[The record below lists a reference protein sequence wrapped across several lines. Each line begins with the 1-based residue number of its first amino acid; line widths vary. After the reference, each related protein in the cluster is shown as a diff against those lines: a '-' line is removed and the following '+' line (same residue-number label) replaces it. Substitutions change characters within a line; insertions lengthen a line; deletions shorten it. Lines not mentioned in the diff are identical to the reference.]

1 MRRGNAAQRYVQRN
15 HRPNV
20 AAAALCSHPG
30 LGRLR
35 AQPSCRAHPAQHV
48 RVQIVNRLLRNLLL
62 AGVLLPCAGRSQ
74 YNAPDPRR
82 AAELLSE
89 SAAGLQ
95 TLQGWYV
102 EETGLWKTTGWWNA
116 ANGLTVLVDY
126 AKLSDT
132 PDLRATIAN
141 TFDRNSQKNFLNEY
155 NDDEGWWALAWA
167 GAYELTHE
175 ARYLAM
181 AETIFADMAAGWDD
195 TCGGGIWWKK
205 PRQYKNAIANELF
218 LSVAAKLASLTPD
231 SDKRAGYLD
240 WARREWQWFA
250 ASGMINSNNLVNDGL
265 DATCHNNRRN
275 TWTYNQGVILGGL
288 TMLSAQ
294 SGDPKPLEAAQTI
307 ALSAMARLTDL
318 DGVLHDT
325 CEPARCG
332 NDAPQFKG
340 IFTRNLAVLNAAVPV
355 PGFRAFLRRN
365 AESIWK
371 NRDSDGRF
379 GLVWSGPSEVKTAAT
394 QISALDA
401 LVAAAVAEG
410 ASGK

>member
-20 AAAALCSHPG
+20 AAAARRSHPG

-35 AQPSCRAHPAQHV
+35 ARPPCRARPAQHV
-48 RVQIVNRLLRNLLL
+48 RVRIVNRLLRNLLL
-62 AGVLLPCAGRSQ
+62 AGVLLPCADRAQ
-74 YNAPDPRR
+74 HNAADPRR

-240 WARREWQWFA
+240 WARREWLWFA

-340 IFTRNLAVLNAAVPV
+340 IFARNLAVLNAAVAV